1 MTYEQLNGAPESSKK
16 KKKET
21 SIHKRSGQQD
31 IIKLSTEINKLKTKR
46 SIQRINENKSWLF
59 EENKKDRPTPTQTK
73 KRRKTILI
81 KKIRNENRDTTKE
94 TKEIQRLIRYTK
106 KPVLHRIGKSK

>member
-1 MTYEQLNGAPESSKK
+1 MTYEQFNGAPESSKK

-46 SIQRINENKSWLF
+46 SIQRINENKS
-59 EENKKDRPTPTQTK
+59 
-73 KRRKTILI
+73 
-81 KKIRNENRDTTKE
+81 
-94 TKEIQRLIRYTK
+94 
-106 KPVLHRIGKSK
+106 